1 MTIGK
6 RLWALNALVLAGLAV
21 ITAFTIISV
30 RNIRTLNNLS
40 HQGLALKN
48 EFLSFAS
55 QGKDLLSTAN
65 LESALADWTASHDR
79 FVASYRALADSRLL
93 RQLLGD
99 GEGMQQLESFS
110 FTWDV
115 GQNHIKAIRE
125 MTENLVQAHKPKS
138 NMVTGLLFGYA
149 EYGDVNYVPAISRLR
164 IFYELVNSSIIPTLD
179 KILDTINKNVKKA
192 EADLMGNA
200 IMLAV
205 IAGGLV
211 FLLFAFFSR
220 SLHKRL
226 ASINESMRSLKNRD
240 YTAKLKVR
248 GKDELSE
255 MAAALNGFMD
265 DLSSIIAGVKRIS
278 VEAGALKNEVT
289 SATVQSSAA
298 VSQMTASIASI
309 SAQIREF
316 VEHLGQSNKAVEDI
330 TSGID
335 SLNSRIGDQ
344 ASFVDRSS
352 ASIEEMAASIGNVAS
367 IADKRVAAAEKLVEI
382 TKTGGTMIDQTN
394 SNITGIVKDIGEI
407 GAIVGI
413 INSIA
418 GQTDLLSMN
427 AAIEAAHA
435 GQSGR
440 GFAVVADEIRKLADS
455 TNVNAKRVKTMIQG
469 ISRKIEGVVAQSDT
483 SKRAFADVDAE
494 VNSTSK
500 ALGEISFAMKELSQG
515 SNEIMNS
522 MIELTGIAKNLKGDA
537 ELIKTRAG
545 EVSAGMQT
553 LENAAGMVKDGMG
566 EIEVGTKEIDKA
578 MVHVNDLQVRSGESV
593 EKLVE
598 EVSVF
603 KTSV

>member
-1 MTIGK
+1 MTISK
-6 RLWALNALVLAGLAV
+6 RLWVLNALVLAGLAV
-21 ITAFTIISV
+21 ITVFSIISV
-30 RNIRTLNNLS
+30 RDIRTLNGLTY
-40 HQGLALKN
+40 QGMTLKN

-65 LESALADWTASHDR
+65 LETALADWNASHDR
-79 FVASYRALADSRLL
+79 FEAGYRALVESPLMLRLFEK
-93 RQLLGD
+93 GD
-99 GEGMQQLESFS
+99 GKQQLQDFAFIWEL
-110 FTWDV
+110 
-115 GQNHIKAIRE
+115 GQSHVKAIRE
-125 MTENLVQAHKPKS
+125 MTDNLVRAHKPKS

-149 EYGDVNYVPAISRLR
+149 EYGDVNFVPAISRLR
-164 IFYELVNSSIIPTLD
+164 GFYDLVNSSIIPKLEA
-179 KILDTINKNVKKA
+179 ILDTVNQDVKRT
-192 EADLMGNA
+192 ESDLIRNA
-200 IMLAV
+200 VGLAV
-205 IAGGLV
+205 IVGSLAF
-211 FLLFAFFSR
+211 FLFMFFSR

-226 ASINESMRSLKNRD
+226 ASISMSMRSLKNRD

-255 MAAALNGFMD
+255 MAAALNGFID

-298 VSQMTASIASI
+298 VSQMTANIASI
-309 SAQIREF
+309 SAQIRDF

-344 ASFVDRSS
+344 SSFVDRSS

-382 TKTGGTMIDQTN
+382 TKTGGAMIDQTN

-435 GQSGR
+435 GESGR

-469 ISRKIEGVVAQSDT
+469 INRKIEGVVAQSDT

-515 SNEIMNS
+515 SNEIMSS

-545 EVSAGMQT
+545 EVSEGMRN
-553 LENAAGMVKDGMG
+553 LENAAGMVKNGMG
-566 EIEVGTKEIDKA
+566 EIEVGTNEIDKA

-603 KTSV
+603 KTSN

>member
-6 RLWALNALVLAGLAV
+6 RLWALNVLVLAGLAV
-21 ITAFTIISV
+21 ITVFTLVSV
-30 RNIRTLNNLS
+30 RNIRTLNGLS
-40 HQGLALKN
+40 YQGLALKN

-55 QGKDLLSTAN
+55 QGKDLLSTSN
-65 LESALADWTASHDR
+65 LEKALEDWNASHDR
-79 FVASYRALADSRLL
+79 FVAAYRSLADSPLL
-93 RQLLGD
+93 RKLLGQGD
-99 GEGMQQLESFS
+99 GMQELENFS

-125 MTENLVQAHKPKS
+125 MTESLVQTHKPKS

-149 EYGDVNYVPAISRLR
+149 EYQDVNYVPAISRLR
-164 IFYELVNSSIIPTLD
+164 VFYDLVNSSIIPTLD
-179 KILDTINKNVKKA
+179 KILDTVDKNVKKA
-192 EADLMGNA
+192 EEDLMEKA
-200 IMLAV
+200 VMLAA

-211 FLLFAFFSR
+211 FLLFMFFSR

-226 ASINESMRSLKNRD
+226 ASISASMRSLKNRD
-240 YTAKLKVR
+240 YTVKLKVR
-248 GKDELSE
+248 GRDELSE
-255 MAAALNGFMD
+255 MAAALNGFID

-278 VEAGALKNEVT
+278 AEAGALKNEVT

-309 SAQIREF
+309 SSQIRDF
-316 VEHLGQSNKAVEDI
+316 VEHLGQSNKAIEAI

-367 IADKRVAAAEKLVEI
+367 IANKRVAAAEKMVEI
-382 TKTGGTMIDQTN
+382 TKAGGTMIDQTN
-394 SNITGIVKDIGEI
+394 ANITGIVKDIGEI

-413 INSIA
+413 INGIA

-435 GQSGR
+435 GESGR

-469 ISRKIEGVVAQSDT
+469 INRKIEGVVAQSDT
-483 SKRAFADVDAE
+483 SRRAFADVDAE
-494 VNSTSK
+494 VTSTSK

-515 SNEIMNS
+515 GNEIMSS
-522 MIELTGIAKNLKGDA
+522 MVELTGIAKNLKADA
-537 ELIKTRAG
+537 ELIKTGAG
-545 EVSAGMQT
+545 EVSEGMHT
-553 LENAAGMVKDGMG
+553 LENAADMVKDGMG
-566 EIEVGTKEIDKA
+566 EIEVGTREIDKA
-578 MVHVNDLQVRSGESV
+578 MVHVNELQVRSGESV

-603 KTSV
+603 KTAG